1 MKGEERKSVIDLK
14 EWELPILETLE
25 DDLVKEL
32 AGRKLVVYLDEDA
45 LGEQLQRQVFDRVRE
60 LAAVAVNETITYW
73 LQGLA
78 AGADVPELCIEFPY
92 LQGEET
98 APALT
103 AAYSVGGEDRS
114 RTELHRVDLG
124 AALLRYWSDG
134 ADSAIKQRQAKV
146 VSAAL
151 RELAG
156 GIEATLAGRGIGPVR
171 PS

>member
-14 EWELPILETLE
+14 EWELPVLETLE

-32 AGRKLVVYLDEDA
+32 ASRKLVIHLGEDV
-45 LGEQLQRQVFDRVRE
+45 LGEQLQKQLFDRVRE
-60 LAAVAVNETITYW
+60 LAAVAVNEAITYW

-92 LQGEET
+92 VQGEET

-103 AAYSVGGEDRS
+103 AAYSVDGEDGS

-124 AALLRYWSDG
+124 AALLRYWSDD
-134 ADSAIKQRQAKV
+134 ADSGTRQRQAKV
-146 VSAAL
+146 MCAAL

-156 GIEATLAGRGIGPVR
+156 RIEATLAGKGVGPHR
-171 PS
+171 SS